1 MRVAVYHE
9 PRGGGLGGSEV
20 VAAVIA
26 HALRDRHTVEV
37 LHHHPALT
45 RDALAAF
52 ADVDL
57 AGVELR
63 CVPPAEK
70 GWQVWDAPPR
80 RLPAALRR
88 WQADLSRGRD
98 LFLTSTH
105 GVPPFC
111 HATRGMLYVQF
122 PTFDR
127 RQTWPWT
134 AANGVRGRLRA
145 WFHERLWRQ
154 RFAGYGVKVAN
165 SRFTADWARDRWG
178 IDCGVLYPPIAVDV
192 PHGPKRN
199 TVAVLG
205 RFTPMK
211 RQAELVRAFR
221 ERVAP
226 RFPGWELVCVGT
238 VGNAPD
244 DGEYFR
250 EVEAAAGGGPV
261 KLVTD
266 APAAEVRRVLA
277 EAKVFWHAAGFGVDP
292 RAEPERLE
300 HFGMATVEAMAAGC
314 VPVVPDLGGQ
324 REIVRDGDGYRCGS
338 VEELAERT
346 ADLIA
351 DAARLA
357 RMSVAARER
366 AQEFSRGRFIE
377 RVRRLA

>member
-20 VAAVIA
+20 ATAVIA
-26 HALRDRHTVEV
+26 HALRDRGRVEV
-37 LHHHPALT
+37 LHHHPDLS
-45 RDALAAF
+45 REALAAF

-57 AGVELR
+57 EGVELR
-63 CVPPAEK
+63 YVPRPERGLQFYGPA
-70 GWQVWDAPPR
+70 WMLPR
-80 RLPAALRR
+80 VLPR
-88 WQADLSRGRD
+88 WKAELSEGYD
-98 LFLTSTH
+98 LFVTATH
-105 GVPPFC
+105 EAPPFC
-111 HATRGMLYVQF
+111 HAGKGVLYVHF
-122 PTFDR
+122 PTRDR
-127 RQTWPWT
+127 RQLWPWSE
-134 AANGVRGRLRA
+134 ARGVRGRLRA
-145 WFHERLWRQ
+145 WFHERLWRR

-178 IDCGVLYPPIAVDV
+178 IDCDVLYPPVQVDV
-192 PHGPKRN
+192 PCGPKRDA
-199 TVAVLG
+199 VAVLG
-205 RFTPMK
+205 RFTPVK

-238 VGNAPD
+238 VGKAAE
-244 DGEYFR
+244 DGEYYR
-250 EVEAAAGGGPV
+250 EVESAAAGGPV
-261 KLVTD
+261 RLVTD
-266 APAAEVRRVLA
+266 AAVAEVRRVLA

-292 RAEPERLE
+292 NTEPERLE

-324 REIVRDGDGYRCGS
+324 REIVRDGDGFRCGS
-338 VEELAERT
+338 VGELAERT
-346 ADLIA
+346 TELLT

-366 AQEFSRGRFIE
+366 AQEFSRERFIE